1 MILFNTFRV
10 MQVLNEVCLL
20 PLCSFQLNFEG
31 PGKLCFC
38 VMCCC
43 SWGTCVPIS
52 HYGYHIFRVA
62 EHAKVG
68 LGTKTVCLSC
78 LCSSCFLTA
87 SNHFQAVTY
96 IILFLGICGV
106 GGGKTD

>member
-1 MILFNTFRV
+1 MILFNTFCV

-20 PLCSFQLNFEG
+20 PLCSFQLNF
-31 PGKLCFC
+31 
-38 VMCCC
+38 VMYCC

-68 LGTKTVCLSC
+68 LRTKTVCLSC

-87 SNHFQAVTY
+87 SNHLQAVTY